1 MSYFGGVLG
10 TALGGYLISLLGSR
24 NACWL
29 GAFLCTSFFLS
40 MSFMNNVYLF
50 AAAFFMFGLCMS
62 IMDVSMNSSGVLAET
77 VHGQPIMGSFH
88 GSYSISSAVGG
99 LVGSSL
105 TSSGLQAKEVFLY
118 CGLAFVAS
126 TFVGSLGLYD
136 SSEEKMIERSGR
148 IQSMEH
154 SRDLLAEIEES
165 GGRFALPSGPV
176 PFLAIIGFLGAF
188 GETAMVSWCIIYYK
202 SDLNASS
209 IASSVGFS
217 VFMVCMGLGR
227 FLCDR
232 VRLLVGRQKL
242 MFFAGILASGGMLTL
257 VFASLLEVHM
267 LVLVVASIGCAVAG
281 AGLSTIIPTM
291 FSSAG
296 RLPGHRAGTTI
307 ATVAFLSYLGSM
319 VSPFFVGSVSD
330 AISSLRWALFIDAA
344 LLIGVTL
351 FAYQIP
357 PEDAA
362 GEAERKRSSPID
374 SSSAQPL
381 LLESDETSSLIEHS
395 NSAAI

>member
-1 MSYFGGVLG
+1 
-10 TALGGYLISLLGSR
+10 
-24 NACWL
+24 
-29 GAFLCTSFFLS
+29 
-40 MSFMNNVYLF
+40 MSFMKGVYMF
-50 AAAFFMFGLCMS
+50 GASFFMFGLCMS

-88 GSYSISSAVGG
+88 GSYSIFSALGG
-99 LVGSSL
+99 LIGSSL
-105 TSSGLQAKEVFLY
+105 KSSGLQSEEVFLY

-126 TFVGSLGLYD
+126 TFVGSLGLYNKA
-136 SSEEKMIERSGR
+136 EESIIERSGR
-148 IQSMEH
+148 IESMEH
-154 SRDLLAEIEES
+154 SRDLLAEIEVS
-165 GGRFALPSGPV
+165 GGSFALPSGPV

-202 SDLNASS
+202 SNLNASS

-232 VRLLVGRQKL
+232 VRLLVGRQRL
-242 MFFAGILASGGMLTL
+242 MFFAGMLASGGMLTL
-257 VFASLLEVHM
+257 VFASLLEVHV
-267 LVLVVASIGCAVAG
+267 LVLVVASIGCAIAG

-296 RLPGHRAGTTI
+296 RLPGYKAGTAI

-319 VSPFFVGSVSD
+319 ISPFFIGSVSD

-357 PEDAA
+357 PED
-362 GEAERKRSSPID
+362 EVDVIKKQSTSID
-374 SSSAQPL
+374 SSSAQAL
-381 LLESDETSSLIEHS
+381 LLESDESSSLIEHS
-395 NSAAI
+395 NSAVI